1 LTQIFK
7 MNNEEESKEAEKDD
21 EIPDKVENHQNKEDD
36 STNDSAGIEKRL
48 SEAYSKNEGLQ
59 TKYLR
64 TFADLENLKKRSIR
78 DREEAIKRA
87 RQQLIEDLLP
97 VIDAF
102 KMGLEEAIK
111 ADPDGPIVNGFN
123 MAINQM
129 EKVLEEYGLVCIEE
143 VGGTFDPKIQEAM
156 GYEQGEEDD
165 LVLRIIRKGYRLKD
179 HLIRPAS
186 VIVSQ
191 KTESTQES

>member
-1 LTQIFK
+1 
-7 MNNEEESKEAEKDD
+7 MNNKQESTESVPDD
-21 EIPDKVENHQNKEDD
+21 QNPDKIDNIQDSEENLAND
-36 STNDSAGIEKRL
+36 STGVEKRL
-48 SEAYSKNEGLQ
+48 SEAYSKNEDLQ

-78 DREEAIKRA
+78 EREAAIVRA

-102 KMGLEEAIK
+102 KMGMEEAIK
-111 ADPDGPIVNGFN
+111 ADPNGPIVNGFN

-129 EKVLEEYGLVCIEE
+129 EKVFEEYGLVCIEE
-143 VGGTFDPKIQEAM
+143 TGGGFDPKIHEAI
-156 GYEQGEEDD
+156 GYEKGEEEDI
-165 LVLRIIRKGYRLKD
+165 VLKIIRKGYRLKD

-186 VIVSQ
+186 VMVSQ
-191 KTESTQES
+191 KDNSTKES

>member
-1 LTQIFK
+1 
-7 MNNEEESKEAEKDD
+7 MNNKEESIEAETDDENTDKVKNHKNEEE
-21 EIPDKVENHQNKEDD
+21 N

-48 SEAYSKNEGLQ
+48 SEAYSKNEDLQ

-78 DREEAIKRA
+78 EREAAIVRA

-102 KMGLEEAIK
+102 KMGMEEAIK
-111 ADPDGPIVNGFN
+111 ADPNGPIVNGFN

-129 EKVLEEYGLVCIEE
+129 EKVFEEYGLVCIEE
-143 VGGTFDPKIQEAM
+143 TGGGFDPKIHEAI
-156 GYEQGEEDD
+156 GYEKGEEEDI
-165 LVLRIIRKGYRLKD
+165 VLKIIRKGYRLKD

-186 VIVSQ
+186 VMVSQ
-191 KTESTQES
+191 KDNSTQES

>member
-1 LTQIFK
+1 
-7 MNNEEESKEAEKDD
+7 MNNKQESTESVTDD
-21 EIPDKVENHQNKEDD
+21 QNPDKIDNIQDSEENLAND
-36 STNDSAGIEKRL
+36 STGIEKRL
-48 SEAYSKNEGLQ
+48 SEAYSKNEDLQ

-78 DREEAIKRA
+78 EREAAIVRA

-102 KMGLEEAIK
+102 KMGMEEAIK
-111 ADPDGPIVNGFN
+111 ADPNGPIVNGFN

-129 EKVLEEYGLVCIEE
+129 EKVFEEYGLVCIEE
-143 VGGTFDPKIQEAM
+143 TGGGFDPKIHEAI
-156 GYEQGEEDD
+156 GYEKGEEEDI
-165 LVLRIIRKGYRLKD
+165 VLKIIRKGYRLKD

-186 VIVSQ
+186 VMVSQ
-191 KTESTQES
+191 KDNSTQES

>member
-1 LTQIFK
+1 
-7 MNNEEESKEAEKDD
+7 MNTKEESANPETKDVNSD
-21 EIPDKVENHQNKEDD
+21 TEPNIQENEDL
-36 STNDSAGIEKRL
+36 TNDSAGIEQRL
-48 SEAYSKNEGLQ
+48 SEAYSKNEDLQ

-64 TFADLENLKKRSIR
+64 TVADLENLKKRSIR

-102 KMGLEEAIK
+102 KMGMDEAIK
-111 ADPDGPIVNGFN
+111 ADPEGPIVNGFK

-129 EKVLEEYGLVCIEE
+129 EKTFEEYGLVCIDE
-143 VGGTFDPKIQEAM
+143 VGGAFDPKVQEAI
-156 GYEQGEEDD
+156 GYEDGEEDD
-165 LVLRIIRKGYRLKD
+165 LVLKIIRKGYRLKD

-191 KTESTQES
+191 KTGNNQDS

>member
-1 LTQIFK
+1 
-7 MNNEEESKEAEKDD
+7 MNTKEESANPETKDVNSD
-21 EIPDKVENHQNKEDD
+21 TEPNIQENEDL
-36 STNDSAGIEKRL
+36 TNDSAGIEQRL
-48 SEAYSKNEGLQ
+48 SEAYSKNEDLQ

-64 TFADLENLKKRSIR
+64 TVADLENLKKRSIR

-102 KMGLEEAIK
+102 KMGMDEAIK
-111 ADPDGPIVNGFN
+111 ADPEGPIVNGFK

-129 EKVLEEYGLVCIEE
+129 EKTFEEYGLVCIDE
-143 VGGTFDPKIQEAM
+143 VGGGFDPKVQEAI
-156 GYEQGEEDD
+156 GYEDGEEDD
-165 LVLRIIRKGYRLKD
+165 LVLKIIRKGYRLKD

-191 KTESTQES
+191 KTENNQDS

>member
-1 LTQIFK
+1 
-7 MNNEEESKEAEKDD
+7 MNDKEISTDPMTDD
-21 EIPDKVENHQNKEDD
+21 EHPDKTDNIQDSEENV
-36 STNDSAGIEKRL
+36 SNDSAVIEKQL
-48 SEAYSKNEGLQ
+48 SEAYSKNEDLQ

-78 DREEAIKRA
+78 DREESIKRA

-97 VIDAF
+97 VVDAF
-102 KMGLEEAIK
+102 KIGMEEAIK

-143 VGGTFDPKIQEAM
+143 IGGAFDPKFHEAI
-156 GYEQGEEDD
+156 GYEEGEKDD
-165 LVLRIIRKGYRLKD
+165 LVLKIIRKGYRLKD

-191 KTESTQES
+191 KADSNEDA

>member
-1 LTQIFK
+1 
-7 MNNEEESKEAEKDD
+7 MNTKEESANPETKDVNSD
-21 EIPDKVENHQNKEDD
+21 TEPNIQENEDL
-36 STNDSAGIEKRL
+36 TNDSAGIEQRL
-48 SEAYSKNEGLQ
+48 SEAYSKNEDLQ

-64 TFADLENLKKRSIR
+64 TVADLENLKKRSIR

-102 KMGLEEAIK
+102 KMGMDEAIK
-111 ADPDGPIVNGFN
+111 ADPEGPIVNGFK

-129 EKVLEEYGLVCIEE
+129 EKTFEEYGLVCIDK
-143 VGGTFDPKIQEAM
+143 VGGAFDPKVQEAI
-156 GYEQGEEDD
+156 GYEDGEEDD
-165 LVLRIIRKGYRLKD
+165 LVLKIIRKGYRLKD

-191 KTESTQES
+191 KTENNQDS

>member
-1 LTQIFK
+1 
-7 MNNEEESKEAEKDD
+7 MNNKQESTESVTDNQN
-21 EIPDKVENHQNKEDD
+21 PDKIDNIQDSEENL
-36 STNDSAGIEKRL
+36 TNDSTGVEKRL
-48 SEAYSKNEGLQ
+48 SEAYSKNEDLQ

-78 DREEAIKRA
+78 EREAAIVRA

-102 KMGLEEAIK
+102 KMGMEEAIK

-129 EKVLEEYGLVCIEE
+129 EKVFEEYGLVCIEE
-143 VGGTFDPKIQEAM
+143 TGGAFDPKIHEAI
-156 GYEQGEEDD
+156 GYEQGEEEDI
-165 LVLRIIRKGYRLKD
+165 VLKIIRKGYRLKD

-186 VIVSQ
+186 VMVS
-191 KTESTQES
+191 KKDNSTQES

>member
-1 LTQIFK
+1 
-7 MNNEEESKEAEKDD
+7 MNTKEESANPETKDVNSD
-21 EIPDKVENHQNKEDD
+21 TEPNIQENEDL
-36 STNDSAGIEKRL
+36 TNDSAGIEQRL
-48 SEAYSKNEGLQ
+48 SEAYSKNEDLQ

-64 TFADLENLKKRSIR
+64 TVADLENLKKRSIR
-78 DREEAIKRA
+78 DREEAIKRS

-102 KMGLEEAIK
+102 KMGMDEAIK
-111 ADPDGPIVNGFN
+111 ADPEGPIVNGFK

-129 EKVLEEYGLVCIEE
+129 EKTFEEYGLVCIDE
-143 VGGTFDPKIQEAM
+143 VGGGFDPKVQEAI
-156 GYEQGEEDD
+156 GYEDGEEDD
-165 LVLRIIRKGYRLKD
+165 LVLKIIRKGYRLKD

-191 KTESTQES
+191 KTENNQDS

>member
-1 LTQIFK
+1 
-7 MNNEEESKEAEKDD
+7 MN
-21 EIPDKVENHQNKEDD
+21 NKEDSTEPVTEDENPDKIDNIQD
-36 STNDSAGIEKRL
+36 SEENVSNDSADIEKRL
-48 SEAYSKNEGLQ
+48 SEAYSKNEDLQ

-78 DREEAIKRA
+78 DREESIKRA

-102 KMGLEEAIK
+102 KMGMDEAIK

-143 VGGTFDPKIQEAM
+143 IGGAFDPKFQEAI
-156 GYEQGEEDD
+156 GYEQGDEDD
-165 LVLRIIRKGYRLKD
+165 VVLKIIRKGYRLKE

-191 KTESTQES
+191 KADITP

>member
-1 LTQIFK
+1 
-7 MNNEEESKEAEKDD
+7 MNNKQESTESVTDNQN
-21 EIPDKVENHQNKEDD
+21 PDKIDNIQDSEENL
-36 STNDSAGIEKRL
+36 TNDSTGVEKRL
-48 SEAYSKNEGLQ
+48 SEAYSKNEDLQ

-78 DREEAIKRA
+78 EREAAIVRA

-102 KMGLEEAIK
+102 KMGMEEAIK
-111 ADPDGPIVNGFN
+111 ADPNGPIVNGFN

-129 EKVLEEYGLVCIEE
+129 EKVFEEYGLVCIEE
-143 VGGTFDPKIQEAM
+143 TGGGFDPKIHEAI
-156 GYEQGEEDD
+156 GYEKGEEEDI
-165 LVLRIIRKGYRLKD
+165 VLKIIRKGYRLKD

-186 VIVSQ
+186 VMVSQ
-191 KTESTQES
+191 KDNSTQES

>member
-1 LTQIFK
+1 
-7 MNNEEESKEAEKDD
+7 MNTKEESANPETKDVNSDAEPN
-21 EIPDKVENHQNKEDD
+21 IQENEDL
-36 STNDSAGIEKRL
+36 TNDSAGIEQRL
-48 SEAYSKNEGLQ
+48 TEAYSKNEDLQ

-64 TFADLENLKKRSIR
+64 TVADLENLKKRSIR

-102 KMGLEEAIK
+102 KMGMDEAIK
-111 ADPDGPIVNGFN
+111 ADPEGPIVNGFK

-129 EKVLEEYGLVCIEE
+129 EKTFEEYGLVCIDE
-143 VGGTFDPKIQEAM
+143 VGGAFDHKVQEAI
-156 GYEQGEEDD
+156 GYEDGEEDD
-165 LVLRIIRKGYRLKD
+165 LVLKIIRKGYRLKD

-191 KTESTQES
+191 KTENNQDS